1 MITYKGTN
9 ICGTSMLI
17 AIRDHL
23 DIEIDFDEF
32 IRSMPSLEDEYLWSR
47 VIDLGIADEAMIE
60 EKHSRELDDRAAA
73 WLDD

>member
-23 DIEIDFDEF
+23 DIEFDEVLH
-32 IRSMPSLEDEYLWSR
+32 SMPSLEEEYLWSR